1 MKLVHAP
8 SQRCRRT
15 LQKGMVMRMLH
26 RGPLHGYY
34 IACPGC
40 GFPALHMTSEGAFTE
55 SVEWTKRP
63 GPLADGKMVDVAQPV
78 TVSMSGLSC
87 VACQHGIVVVE
98 NEIDVVTISR

>member
-8 SQRCRRT
+8 PTRCRRT
-15 LQKGMVMRMLH
+15 LQKGMAIRMMA
-26 RGPLHGYY
+26 RGPLHGYT

-40 GFPALHMTSEGAFTE
+40 GFTTLHMTSEGVFTE
-55 SVEWTKRP
+55 SAEWTKRP
-63 GPLADGKMVDVAQPV
+63 GPLADGKMVDVAQPA

-87 VACQHGIVVVE
+87 IACRRGIVVVE